1 MDWEF
6 DFTDH
11 PGMDRPHATRSGL
24 IRLGLTLA
32 VAAGCLLPPGTARAA
47 SAVPAPTLPWSAH
60 TWEDPLLPM
69 IRRIDHYLQ
78 EFQVD
83 GVTMDWRYSVV
94 PSEEIRQTVVCQL
107 LAYVELS
114 RLDPRTR
121 LRVEIVRHADFLLGR
136 LDEIRSFTPFDG
148 MLAYSLL
155 GAYEITHEQRF
166 LDAGSL
172 MMNDLL
178 AIPTSQCVLN
188 GGLMVAMATA
198 EYWRLTGDV
207 QAEQKT
213 HDIVAQLVPYQNAD
227 GSFPHWCW
235 GSRDIH
241 YTGWMAT
248 ELIHIGRL
256 VDDSH
261 IEPFLSAMT
270 TFLEGRIAPG
280 GRAIYEEPCP
290 GVPDCML
297 YYYSRATGCD
307 YDLDSR
313 GWTTEPAYCAL
324 LFDRQGSPKY
334 QPVMA
339 FLDSLEDGGTI
350 ADLYG
355 YWPPP
360 SDPEYP
366 WTIADTSVVCMSIDL
381 WVLSTAVADRVE
393 RGVPVDLALDDLI
406 DTTTT
411 PQDPPV
417 LFETRPL
424 AVEPNPAP
432 GGCVLR
438 FSLAAPRQGSLTM
451 FDASGRRVRT
461 LESGDFARGT
471 HAPRWD
477 GRDDAGRTMPEGIY
491 FAHLR
496 LDHDGQT
503 RRITLLR

>member
-1 MDWEF
+1 ME
-6 DFTDH
+6 
-11 PGMDRPHATRSGL
+11 RPRTGAPAL
-24 IRLGLTLA
+24 VRLGLALA
-32 VAAGCLLPPGTARAA
+32 VAAGCLLPCGSSRAA
-47 SAVPAPTLPWSAH
+47 SAVPVHAISRPAG
-60 TWEDPLLPM
+60 TWDDPLAPM

-83 GVTMDWRYSVV
+83 SVTMDWRYSVI

-107 LAYVELS
+107 LAYVELA

-121 LRVEIVRHADFLLGR
+121 LRLEIVRHANFLLRR
-136 LDEIRSFTPFDG
+136 LDEIRSFSPFDG

-155 GAYEITHEQRF
+155 GAYEISRDPRF
-166 LDAGSL
+166 LDTGTL

-188 GGLMVAMATA
+188 GGLMVAMAAA
-198 EYWRLTGDV
+198 EYWRLTGDA
-207 QAEQKT
+207 QAGQKA
-213 HDIVAQLVPYQNAD
+213 HDIVAQLAPFQTAD
-227 GSFPHWCW
+227 GSFPHWCP

-241 YTGWMAT
+241 YTGWMAM
-248 ELIHIGRL
+248 ELIHL
-256 VDDSH
+256 DHLMDDPD
-261 IEPFLSAMT
+261 IEPFLSSMS
-270 TFLEGRIAPG
+270 TFLEGRIAPD

-313 GWTTEPAYCAL
+313 GWTVEPAYCGL

-334 QPVMA
+334 QPVMT

-366 WTIADTSVVCMSIDL
+366 WTTADTSVVCMSINL

-393 RGVPVDLALDDLI
+393 RGVPVDLVLDDLI
-406 DTTTT
+406 DTTSIT
-411 PQDPPV
+411 PPGPPV
-417 LFETRPL
+417 VYETRPL

-432 GGCVLR
+432 GACVLR
-438 FSLAAPRQGSLTM
+438 FSLAAPRRGSLAV
-451 FDASGRRVRT
+451 FDAGGRRVRT
-461 LESGDFARGT
+461 LEAGDLPRGD

-477 GRDDAGRTMPEGIY
+477 GRDDAGRALPEGIY
-491 FAHLR
+491 FAHLS
-496 LDHDGQT
+496 LDDGVQT